1 MNTQFQP
8 VTPDNFTRVDSD
20 VYGNPRYV
28 LHFTNLTN
36 DNDRKKA
43 ISNPFV
49 YINRIQLTEI
59 LYNVA
64 CKRAN
69 KIGGRK
75 YRAKHYGGG
84 IVFQSYSLPH
94 LCERINALLSEL
106 N

>member
-1 MNTQFQP
+1 MNTQFTP
-8 VTPDNFTRVDSD
+8 VTPENFTRVNSD

-28 LHFTNLTN
+28 LHFTNMTTL
-36 DNDRKKA
+36 NDRREAKNRGV
-43 ISNPFV
+43 IWSN
-49 YINRIQLTEI
+49 I
-59 LYNVA
+59 LYDLA

-69 KIGGRK
+69 KIGGKK
-75 YRAKHYGGG
+75 YRGKSYGGG

>member
-1 MNTQFQP
+1 MNTHFQP
-8 VTPDNFTRVDSD
+8 VTPENFTRVDSD
-20 VYGNPRYV
+20 LYGNPRYV
-28 LHFTNLTN
+28 LHFTNLVTPK
-36 DNDRKKA
+36 DIRE
-43 ISNPFV
+43 S
-49 YINRIQLTEI
+49 QLNNFYFI
-59 LYNVA
+59 VPLYDLA

-84 IVFQSYSLPH
+84 IVFQSYSLPN